1 MLRKLAILVIVSAL
15 GLFSF
20 GCVNKDYVKQQID
33 PLTDRISK
41 LEAMDCCT
49 KADNAAQRAE
59 DAARKAQEAAD
70 RAESASSRAGKAF
83 ELQQMK

>member
-1 MLRKLAILVIVSAL
+1 MARKLIILVVILAL

-20 GCVNKDYVKQQID
+20 GCVTKDYVKQQID

-41 LEAMDCCT
+41 IEAMDCCT

-70 RAESASSRAGKAF
+70 RAESASHKAGKAF